1 MKTFIQ
7 TRRNSFRY
15 ALSGVVFVLKTQ
27 RNSWIHLAISMIVIV
42 VGVLLDL
49 SIFHWTVL
57 IFCIG
62 LVWICE
68 FFNTAIEVIVDLVS
82 PSEHPLAKISKD
94 VAAGAVLIAAICS
107 VVIGALV
114 LGPLLYQKVFTT
126 P

>member
-15 ALSGVVFVLKTQ
+15 AFSGVVFVLRTQ
-27 RNSWIHLAISMIVIV
+27 RNSWIHLAISILVIAI
-42 VGVLLDL
+42 GVFLGL
-49 SIFHWTVL
+49 SILDWAVL
-57 IFCIG
+57 IFCIA

-68 FFNTAIEVIVDLVS
+68 FFNTSIEVIVDMVS

-94 VAAGAVLIAAICS
+94 VAAGAVLVAAICS
-107 VVIGALV
+107 VVIGALI
-114 LGPLLYQKVFTT
+114 LGPPLYQKIFTI